1 MSIYKIACL
10 PDNDTRAFLSLL
22 HPRLFEGLILVDP
35 IMQRDLGPHKAFAK
49 LSTARRDLWPS
60 RTIAAEKFRNSKFYQ
75 AWDARVLDKWIEFG
89 LRDLPTELYPDLPQD
104 YDPTNP
110 PVTLS
115 TTKAQEVYYYLRAY
129 YKDKRLLQ
137 DDDIYL
143 RDIPLE
149 DREDGF
155 HLARPES
162 AELHRRLPE
171 INPSVLY
178 IFGKNSEASP
188 PEYRLDKVSRTG
200 TGLGGSGGVEKGK
213 VEEAVLDCGHLVGM
227 EKPTECAEAS
237 AAFIDAELKKWEARE
252 RQNDAIWK
260 ELSRT
265 EQVGINGSWRRHVG
279 VEEK

>member
-1 MSIYKIACL
+1 
-10 PDNDTRAFLSLL
+10 
-22 HPRLFEGLILVDP
+22 
-35 IMQRDLGPHKAFAK
+35 MQRDLSPHKAFAK
-49 LSTARRDLWPS
+49 LSTGRRDIWRS
-60 RTIAAEKFRNSKFYQ
+60 RKAAAEKFRNSKFYQ
-75 AWDARVLDKWIEFG
+75 AWDARVLDKWIGYG
-89 LRDLPTELYPDLPQD
+89 LRDLPTEMYPDLPED
-104 YDPTNP
+104 FDPANP

-143 RDIPLE
+143 RDIHPDDQDHEL
-149 DREDGF
+149 

-162 AELHRRLPE
+162 AELYRRLPE
-171 INPSVLY
+171 ISPSVLY
-178 IFGKNSEASP
+178 VFGKNSEASP

-200 TGLGGSGGVEKGK
+200 TGLGGSGGAEKGK

-237 AAFIDAELKKWEARE
+237 AAFIDAELKKWEIRE

-260 ELSRT
+260 ELGR
-265 EQVGINGSWRRHVG
+265 EDQVGINAEWRQHVG